1 MKKLRRTVRGVK
13 QVVFLDLE
21 GTQFSHEMIAL
32 GAVKATLKPDGSIKK
47 LFPGFKRYV
56 LAKNN
61 VGKLVENLTGINSE
75 LLAKEGVDFAE
86 VLPQFKKYVGTN
98 FSKSKFITFGA
109 HDARILKQ
117 SLLHTPE
124 ADHLLVQA
132 IIKNNLDLNALINEY
147 VKDENNN
154 TLSLTNVCKLL
165 NIEPLEPAHDPLN
178 DALMLAYIYRE
189 LLVQTELLK
198 ERYALVL
205 MNINNVPRPIK
216 KVLNKL
222 KNKETVSYDDLYHF
236 LKDEIE

>member
-47 LFPGFKRYV
+47 LFPGFKLYV

-86 VLPQFKKYVGTN
+86 VLPQFKKYVGNN

-117 SLLHTPE
+117 SLFHTPE
-124 ADHLLVQA
+124 ADHLLVQT

-178 DALMLAYIYRE
+178 DALMLAHIYRE
-189 LLVQTELLK
+189 LLIQTELLK